1 MDIPRPEFA
10 RKKKLRMAA
19 YIVGVLI
26 LVPLVTIVLSRLEP
40 AAPSVERS
48 TVWVDTVKR
57 GEMLR
62 QVRGSGTLVPVEIR
76 WIPAATEARVE
87 RIVIFPGSEVEPNS
101 VILEL
106 SNPQL
111 QQEALDAEM
120 QLRRTEAEFANLRVQ
135 LESQFLNQRAE
146 AARIESEYIE
156 AKLTAERDEELAKL
170 GLVSDLNLRV
180 SKARAESLA
189 TRHGLE
195 QKRLEIASKSSEAQL
210 EAKQAEVAQRRAL
223 HELRRSQIEGL
234 KVRPGIRGVLQRVPV
249 EVGQQVLPGTNL
261 AQVAEPTNLKAE
273 LRIPATQARDIQL
286 DQPAS
291 IDTRNGVIPGHVIR
305 IDPAVQ
311 EGTVRVDVALDAP
324 LPRGARPDLNIDGT
338 VELERLQNVLYVGRP
353 AFGQEDSRVTL
364 FKLVKDGREAERA
377 QVWLG
382 RSSVNFIEIRE
393 GLQEGDQVILSD
405 MSNWDAFNRVRLN

>member
-10 RKKKLRMAA
+10 RRKRLRLAA
-19 YIVGVLI
+19 YVLAALI
-26 LVPLVTIVLSRLEP
+26 LVPLITILLSRLEP
-40 AAPSVERS
+40 AAPTVERS
-48 TVWVDTVKR
+48 TVWVDKVKR

-76 WIPAATEARVE
+76 WIPAATEGRVE
-87 RIVIFPGSEVEPNS
+87 RIVILPGSEVAADS

-120 QLRRTEAEFANLRVQ
+120 QLRRTEAEFSNLRVQ
-135 LESQFLNQRAE
+135 LESSFLNQQAD
-146 AARIESEYIE
+146 AARIQSEYTE
-156 AKLTAERDEELAKL
+156 ARLTAERDVELAKL

-189 TRHGLE
+189 TRFELE
-195 QKRLEIASKSSEAQL
+195 QKRLAIASKSTAAQL

-223 HELRRSQIEGL
+223 HELRRSQIGGL
-234 KVRPGIRGVLQRVPV
+234 KVRPGIRGMLQRVPV
-249 EVGQQVLPGTNL
+249 EVGQQVLPGANL
-261 AQVAEPTNLKAE
+261 AQVAEPTQLKAE

-286 DQPAS
+286 GQPAS
-291 IDTRNGVIPGHVIR
+291 IDTRNGIIPGHVIR

-311 EGTVRVDVALDAP
+311 DGTVRVDVALDAP

-364 FKLVKDGREAERA
+364 FKLVKDGREAERV

-382 RSSVNFIEIRE
+382 RSSVSTIEVRE
-393 GLQEGDQVILSD
+393 GLQEGDDVILSD

>member
-1 MDIPRPEFA
+1 MDIARPDRA
-10 RKKKLRMAA
+10 RQKRLRWAA
-19 YIVGVLI
+19 YAIGVLI
-26 LVPLVTIVLSRLEP
+26 LIPVITIALSRLEP
-40 AAPSVERS
+40 AAPTVEKA
-48 TVWVDTVKR
+48 TIWVDTVKR

-62 QVRGSGTLVPVEIR
+62 QVRGSGTLVPLEIR
-76 WIPAATEARVE
+76 WIPASTEGRVE
-87 RIVIFPGSEVEPNS
+87 RIVLLAGTAVEPDS

-120 QLRRTEAEFANLRVQ
+120 ALRRVEAEYANLRVQ
-135 LESQFLNQRAE
+135 LDSQLLNQQAE
-146 AARIESEYIE
+146 AARMESDYAE
-156 AKLTAERDEELAKL
+156 AKLTAERDAELLKL
-170 GLVSDLNLRV
+170 GLTSDLIYRL

-189 TRHGLE
+189 TRNDLE
-195 QKRLEIASKSSEAQL
+195 QKRLAMASKSNAAQL
-210 EAKQAEVAQRRAL
+210 EAMQAQVEQRRAL
-223 HELRRSQIEGL
+223 NGLRRSQVEAL

-249 EVGQQVLPGTNL
+249 EVGQQVLPGANL
-261 AQVAEPTNLKAE
+261 AQVADPTRLKAE

-286 DQPAS
+286 DQVAS
-291 IDTRNGVIPGHVIR
+291 IDTRNGIIPGHVIR

-311 EGTVRVDVALDAP
+311 DGTVRVDVALDAA

-338 VELERLQNVLYVGRP
+338 VELERLQNVLFVGRP

-364 FKLVKDGREAERA
+364 FKLTNGGREANRV
-377 QVWLG
+377 QVALG
-382 RSSVNFIEIRE
+382 RSSVSTIEIRE